1 MIKTLLYHYHDGM
14 QIDWPECINEH
25 CPAKELY
32 HYYDAQ
38 RVLHVFLQPATVC
51 YLERLVED
59 LNAWHEAD
67 CIVIESDYPAD
78 RLITRMNG
86 EIKAMFERGIA

>member
-1 MIKTLLYHYHDGM
+1 MIKTLLYQYNDGM

-25 CPAKELY
+25 CPAQHLY
-32 HYYDAQ
+32 HYYQDQ
-38 RVLHVFLQPATVC
+38 VLHVFIQPATVC

-59 LNAWHEAD
+59 LNTWYQAD
-67 CIVIESDYPAD
+67 CIVIESDYPTD

-86 EIKAMFERGIA
+86 QIKDMFERGIA